1 MLLDDKELEQFADR
15 VAEKLNLRKPPSLV
29 PRLMDIA
36 ATAVYMGR
44 SVSGVTHLVKKGLL
58 PITKLDGKIQIDRI
72 ALDRLI
78 VESTS
83 PGVTE

>member
-44 SVSGVTHLVKKGLL
+44 SVSGVTHLVKKGCCRSRDS
-58 PITKLDGKIQIDRI
+58 TAKF
-72 ALDRLI
+72 RLI
-78 VESTS
+78 
-83 PGVTE
+83 G

>member
-1 MLLDDKELEQFADR
+1 MLLDEKELEQMANLL
-15 VAEKLNLRKPPSLV
+15 AEKLNLRRPPAVV

-83 PGVTE
+83 PGVIE